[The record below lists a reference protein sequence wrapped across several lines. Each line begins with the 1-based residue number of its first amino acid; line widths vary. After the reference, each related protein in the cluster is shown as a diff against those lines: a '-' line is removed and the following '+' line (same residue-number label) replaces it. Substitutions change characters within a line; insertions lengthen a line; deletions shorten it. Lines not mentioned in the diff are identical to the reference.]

1 MLPTGHLISRRYIN
15 SDSWIDTMSDTTLG
29 QTNPNEDIL
38 AEKLAHPMPG
48 WAPLFACL
56 IMMGLGIVLV
66 IAAIASGFGIIA
78 IPGLLMVPAGFICL
92 FGLMAI
98 APNNSR
104 VLLLFGEYRGTVKE
118 SGFYWVNPFYSKKRV
133 SLRIRNFE
141 TGSLATPEKKN
152 EAGAI
157 VQAKS
162 RSAGRPSKVN
172 DRDGNPIEIS
182 AVVVWK
188 VTDTAEAM
196 FEVDDY
202 EHFVEVQSEAALRSL
217 ATRYPYDSED
227 HEQSL
232 RGSTEEICSKLREDI
247 QERLEKAGVQV
258 IEARISHL
266 AYAPEIAS
274 AMLQRQ
280 QAGAVVAARTRIV
293 DGAVGMVDMALEH
306 LKRDGIVDLNPEQR
320 SALVSNLLVVLCSD
334 RHAQPVVQT
343 GS

>member
-1 MLPTGHLISRRYIN
+1 MSTPTVS
-15 SDSWIDTMSDTTLG
+15 SKPS
-29 QTNPNEDIL
+29 
-38 AEKLAHPMPG
+38 LAHPEKLITASAG
-48 WAPLFACL
+48 WLPLLVCL
-56 IMMGLGIVLV
+56 GLLAFSGLVVIRSIISAYGLGV
-66 IAAIASGFGIIA
+66 IAGIGMA
-78 IPGLLMVPAGFICL
+78 LCGLVGL

-98 APNNSR
+98 SPNDSR
-104 VLLLFGEYRGTVKE
+104 VLLLFGDYRGTVKE
-118 SGFYWVNPFYSKKRV
+118 SGFYWVNPFYSKKPV

-141 TGSLATPEKKN
+141 TGSSSTPEQKDA
-152 EAGAI
+152 AGHI

-162 RSAGRPSKVN
+162 RTASRPSKVN

-188 VTDTAEAM
+188 VVDTAEAL

-202 EHFVEVQSEAALRSL
+202 VHFVEVQSEAALRSL

-232 RGSTEEICSKLREDI
+232 RGSTDEICARLREDI
-247 QERLEKAGVQV
+247 QERLETAGVKV

-266 AYAPEIAS
+266 AYSAEIAS

-280 QAGAVVAARTRIV
+280 QAGAVVAARTKIV
-293 DGAVGMVDMALEH
+293 DGAVGMVKMALEH
-306 LKRDGIVDLNPEQR
+306 LQRDNIVELNDQQR
-320 SALVSNLLVVLCSD
+320 ATLVSNLLVVLCSD
-334 RHAQPVVQT
+334 RHAQPVVQA